1 MSHFRDAYPLDYTL
15 SRPPTPSIL
24 RRTAVFV
31 ARIHWDIRVPRFTI
45 HPSVFLLDLSFDVI
59 IIPWDRREK
68 EKESVVILSYKEK
81 NVVTMDKNFRTICR
95 KRR

>member
-45 HPSVFLLDLSFDVI
+45 HPSVFLLDLSL
-59 IIPWDRREK
+59 RRDYY
-68 EKESVVILSYKEK
+68 SLGS
-81 NVVTMDKNFRTICR
+81 TR
-95 KRR
+95 KGEGKRGDFKLQGKKTS